1 MFSRATDGERGRR
14 PAGTKLV
21 YENGPVDVLIN
32 NAGYFYG
39 PRESV
44 VDKTLNFEEELR
56 QIDICAVGP
65 LRVTSA
71 MRVFRAG
78 MLL

>member
-1 MFSRATDGERGRR
+1 M
-14 PAGTKLV
+14 
-21 YENGPVDVLIN
+21 DVLIN